1 MSRREVHVR
10 PPLIAACLALSGSLF
25 ACSAFDVKPP
35 LSDAGSNRSCDLAKV
50 PPRSSIFSTALSE
63 RDLVF
68 AVRRCDM
75 GDVDG
80 DASTRRFS
88 AMGYDLDNTCTGLGA
103 GPSCAKPSSA
113 TADYTDGPGGRD
125 NAMGMALYDATGAGS
140 APATESVNSEID
152 NGRTTSV
159 IRVRGY
165 NEGPNDGR
173 VEVAV
178 YGATM
183 SPVADVFLTNPPIWN
198 DEDVWHP
205 HVLWVLTDVE
215 SDAGAQENPP
225 RFVDTNAYVNDWQ
238 LVAKL
243 DEFFITLAMNM
254 SEVFLTARIVP
265 DGRQR
270 YLLQDGTFAGRVRM
284 DDVLGVIPLL
294 GVCRHSP
301 EYEQNKR
308 RYCSYA
314 DISFSVPDDPSKPC
328 DAVSFAWS
336 FEAAPALLGSVN
348 RAFGEFP
355 CVVNPPEPADHCP
368 E

>member
-1 MSRREVHVR
+1 MAEREVHVR
-10 PPLIAACLALSGSLF
+10 PSLAAAFVGLSGCAL
-25 ACSAFDVKPP
+25 ACSAFDVEPP
-35 LSDAGSNRSCDLAKV
+35 LADAGSDGACELAKV
-50 PPRSSIFSTALSE
+50 PPRSSVVSTVLSE
-63 RDLVF
+63 RDFVF
-68 AVRRCDM
+68 AVRRTDM
-75 GDVDG
+75 GEVDEG
-80 DASTRRFS
+80 ASTRRFL
-88 AMGYDLDNTCTGLGA
+88 AMGYDLDQTCTGLGG
-103 GPSCAKPSSA
+103 GPSCAEPSSA
-113 TADYTDGPGGRD
+113 TADHTDGPGGRD
-125 NAMGMALYDATGAGS
+125 NAFGMALYDATMAGS
-140 APATESVNSEID
+140 GSATESLNSEID
-152 NGRTTSV
+152 NGRTTIV

-165 NEGPNDGR
+165 NEGPNDGQ

-183 SPVADVFLTNPPIWN
+183 SPDADQFLTNPPNWSG
-198 DEDVWHP
+198 EDVWHP
-205 HVLWVLTDVE
+205 HALWLSTDAE

-225 RFVDTNAYVNDWQ
+225 AYVDANAYVNDWQ

-243 DEFFITLAMNM
+243 DKFFLTLGMSM

-265 DGRQR
+265 DGRPR
-270 YLLQDGTFAGRVRM
+270 YLLSDGSFAGRVKM
-284 DDVLGVIPLL
+284 DDVLGVIPLS

-301 EYEQNKR
+301 EYEQHKQ

-348 RAFGEFP
+348 RASGEFP
-355 CVVNPPEPADHCP
+355 CADSPLEPADHCP